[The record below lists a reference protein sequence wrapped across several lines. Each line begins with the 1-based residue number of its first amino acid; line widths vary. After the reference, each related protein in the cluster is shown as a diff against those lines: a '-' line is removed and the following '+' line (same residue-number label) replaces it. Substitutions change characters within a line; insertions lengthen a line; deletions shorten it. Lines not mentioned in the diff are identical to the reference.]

1 MVPPPEDD
9 DDGEGLPVA
18 SKKKSAPSDKQ
29 LRATVEKLR
38 STLERTEA
46 KVEKWRT
53 EARRQEKVVADLEGR
68 LKKANKRARKLAAV
82 TPGSAGKRSPAR
94 RKKAPQ
100 DEPVLPEAAPTGDGP
115 TPREDHEVPDDT
127 WTVVRLRAEARSR
140 GLAGLS
146 NKSKADLLAAL
157 R

>member
-1 MVPPPEDD
+1 MGPPPEDD
-9 DDGEGLPVA
+9 DDGKGLPVA

-38 STLERTEA
+38 TTLERTEA
-46 KVEKWRT
+46 KAAKWKT
-53 EARRQEKVVADLEGR
+53 EARRQEKVAADLEGR
-68 LKKANKRARKLAAV
+68 LKKANRRARKLEAGTPAPAA
-82 TPGSAGKRSPAR
+82 KRSPAR
-94 RKKAPQ
+94 EKGPKA
-100 DEPVLPEAAPTGDGP
+100 EPVLPEAAPTGDASAPGA
-115 TPREDHEVPDDT
+115 DHEVPDDT